1 MSHQHANEEL
11 SWEDAIARFLE
22 DNPDYFERHPD
33 LLLRLRIPHLERGGS
48 ISLIERQVSVLRRDH
63 AEAQTQLRDLVQI
76 ARDNDVL
83 AARLHHFAIAMIDAG
98 SLDDVLA
105 TAQDLL
111 RQEFQLEGVRILLQG
126 DIPGLAGRPEF
137 VAPREARF
145 EGLFA
150 LAGERES
157 PCSGRL
163 AADSMEYLFGRAGAN
178 IGSLALIPL
187 RHPAHRGLLALG
199 AQDPARFRP
208 DMGTV
213 FLLRLGEVL
222 IAALARFLRTP

>member
-1 MSHQHANEEL
+1 MSQQHANEEL
-11 SWEDAIARFLE
+11 SWEDAIARFLQ

-33 LLLRLRIPHLERGGS
+33 LLSRLRIPHVGRGDS
-48 ISLIERQVSVLRRDH
+48 VSLIERQVNVLRRDH
-63 AEAQTQLRDLVQI
+63 AEAQGQLRELVQI

-111 RQEFQLEGVRILLQG
+111 RQEFQLEAARVLLQG
-126 DIPGLAGRPEF
+126 DLPGLSGRPEF
-137 VAPREARF
+137 VVPNDARF
-145 EGLFA
+145 EGLFT
-150 LAGERES
+150 LAGERAS
-157 PCSGRL
+157 PCGGRL

-178 IGSLALIPL
+178 VGSLALIPL

-199 AQDPARFRP
+199 AQDAGRFRP

-213 FLLRLGEVL
+213 FLLRLGELL
-222 IAALARFLRTP
+222 IAALARFLRAA